1 VNRRHS
7 LTSTVVLAA
16 AVLLAGCSQADDTTA
31 TSSGDAMPTAEGV
44 PTGHADAPRGGS
56 LRDVDEQDPDAVAD
70 AVAAAMYTYDTRLDL
85 SPADATRRARSL
97 LSARMAAAVASPMP
111 GGGGAEWLDLA
122 AHDGYTTVTVER
134 VEEAGAPP
142 DTMTEA
148 YRQRRVRV
156 TSHGA
161 DGWTRPARI
170 THLFITL
177 TRDSSTDPWRVD
189 GVTVQE

>member
-1 VNRRHS
+1 
-7 LTSTVVLAA
+7 L
-16 AVLLAGCSQADDTTA
+16 G
-31 TSSGDAMPTAEGV
+31 
-44 PTGHADAPRGGS
+44 
-56 LRDVDEQDPDAVAD
+56 DVDETDPDPVAD

-156 TSHGA
+156 TAHGD
-161 DGWTRPARI
+161 DGWTQPARI
-170 THLFITL
+170 IHLFITL
-177 TRDSSTDPWRVD
+177 TRASSSDPWRVD
-189 GVTVQE
+189 GATVQE